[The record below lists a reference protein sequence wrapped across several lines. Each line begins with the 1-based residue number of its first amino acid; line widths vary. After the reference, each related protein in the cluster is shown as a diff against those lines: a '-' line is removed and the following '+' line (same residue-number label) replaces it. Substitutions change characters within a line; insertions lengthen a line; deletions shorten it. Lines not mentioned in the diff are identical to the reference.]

1 MGEKQV
7 KVDYKDLGIRIKK
20 KREGKSMS
28 QAELAARTD
37 LSTQHISNVE
47 NARSK
52 IGLEKL
58 VRIADALECSVD
70 ELLCGS
76 MKTGSRSVYSD
87 EIAGILEDFS
97 NTEMKVLPELLKYYS
112 YVFKLLKDDLEENEG
127 R

>member
-1 MGEKQV
+1 MKI
-7 KVDYKDLGIRIKK
+7 DYRDLGARIKR
-20 KREGKSMS
+20 KREGKRMS
-28 QAELAARTD
+28 QAELASRAD

-58 VRIADALECSVD
+58 VAIADALECSVD

-87 EIAGILEDFS
+87 EIADILEDFS
-97 NTEMKVLPELLKYYS
+97 NTEMKTLPDLLRHYNYI
-112 YVFKLLKDDLEENEG
+112 FKMLKSDIKNDLERG
-127 R
+127 DQ

>member
-1 MGEKQV
+1 MKI
-7 KVDYKDLGIRIKK
+7 DYKDLGARIKK
-20 KREGKSMS
+20 KREGKRMS
-28 QAELAARTD
+28 QAELASRTD

-58 VRIADALECSVD
+58 VRIADALDCSVD

-97 NTEMKVLPELLKYYS
+97 NTEMKVLPELLRYYN
-112 YVFKLLKDDLEENEG
+112 YVFRLLKSDLEENENK
-127 R
+127 

>member
-1 MGEKQV
+1 MKI
-7 KVDYKDLGIRIKK
+7 DYKDLGARIKK
-20 KREGKSMS
+20 KREGKRMS
-28 QAELAARTD
+28 QAELASRTD

-58 VRIADALECSVD
+58 VRIADALDCSVD

-87 EIAGILEDFS
+87 EIAGLLEDFS
-97 NTEMKVLPELLKYYS
+97 NTEMKVLPELLRYYN
-112 YVFKLLKDDLEENEG
+112 YVFRLLKSDLEENENK
-127 R
+127 